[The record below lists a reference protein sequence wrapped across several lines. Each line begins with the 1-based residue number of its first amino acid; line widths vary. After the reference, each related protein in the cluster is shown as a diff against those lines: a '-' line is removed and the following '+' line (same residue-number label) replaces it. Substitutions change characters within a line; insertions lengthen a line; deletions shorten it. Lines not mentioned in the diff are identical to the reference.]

1 MNQLRALSVAILL
14 GLNMQA
20 MSATT
25 AIQPLNSIAVEV
37 NGSIITYGDIE
48 RLVKE
53 LKSRAGNQG
62 VADAQFVQAA
72 KTRLIERALLADA
85 ARQQNLKVN
94 QAGID
99 QELEQRAKNDNTTV
113 EKLYAKARSLGYTR
127 EAYRAEVAK
136 DMLIA
141 YMLNDANA
149 SINISDAQINEA
161 MKAGNLPEAEPYTVY
176 TIRRIVLN
184 ADNEA
189 NMPAVEQR
197 LKQIAQAIEQGSDFG
212 VLAKRYSQEAAAV
225 NGGLHE
231 VSDFMLPENVEKMLH
246 QLQPNQFSIPLRSGK
261 SWQLVQLISTRVE
274 NDPAKMQREAV
285 RRQLVRQAQQQNH
298 EQFVVQL
305 QNGAVVREY

>member
-20 MSATT
+20 MSAPT

-99 QELEQRAKNDNTTV
+99 QELEQRAKNDNATV

-176 TIRRIVLN
+176 TIRRIILN

-197 LKQIAQAIEQGSDFG
+197 LK
-212 VLAKRYSQEAAAV
+212 
-225 NGGLHE
+225 
-231 VSDFMLPENVEKMLH
+231 
-246 QLQPNQFSIPLRSGK
+246 
-261 SWQLVQLISTRVE
+261 
-274 NDPAKMQREAV
+274 
-285 RRQLVRQAQQQNH
+285 
-298 EQFVVQL
+298 
-305 QNGAVVREY
+305 